1 MEMVKRG
8 RVRAQWCACR
18 SGGRGVGYLKPAVGF
33 VGQAGPKRN
42 GRVRRQG
49 RCPWSWR
56 PRPLPPRG
64 APGWITGGDPAVG
77 RPREASHR
85 TAGAAAEGRGCDLSR
100 AVFHWSAQAAPTA
113 IRSRPGQDHRLRPR
127 RSHAGGAEQATAQAR
142 LVVVSGGRRSSDHR
156 LPRRH
161 GARASPVL
169 PGAGGL
175 RHGHDPGRRPLAPAA
190 PEPVLVSVRCRHGA
204 VHGGGRHLRCLS
216 GRGHTGAVPHT
227 GRRAVSGCLSV
238 LRSRADQPDGGMGQR
253 REMGGRAGCGDHP
266 LGDVHPW
273 HGRSSSCP
281 TCAAIC
287 RICRWGASLAY
298 PLADLLLL
306 GMAAK
311 LVFVSGIRLPAFGLF
326 TLWVGATLV
335 ADALYYSTL
344 ATTGAPIAAD
354 VSYALWMASYLL
366 LGAGALHPS
375 MAGTT
380 RLVSH
385 GQERLS
391 PARMTVLTLPAL
403 LGPALLIGDVGGLRG
418 QPMDAVAI
426 ASIVAALTVLLVV
439 RIMLLARFAEA
450 QADQAR
456 ARARMAED
464 ALGRQTSLQQQLT
477 HQAFH
482 DPLTGLPNRAL
493 FFEQLEHALRRPAAA
508 QTTVL
513 LLIDLDR
520 FKDINDSL
528 GHPVGDEL
536 LITVGQ
542 RLLGAARRNDT
553 VARMGGDEF
562 AVLAEDLK
570 ETPAETY
577 AQRFL
582 DRFKEPFALSGPRSV
597 FITASIGVVATG
609 PTTFHDALRDADIA
623 LYAAKERGRNRAE
636 LFEPAM
642 SLAQQSHARIA
653 QDLRHALPRNELT
666 VHYQPV
672 IHLPT
677 GQVTGVEALLRWER
691 GGRSPTPPEV
701 FVPVAEETSLIRPI
715 GAWVLREACRHGRH
729 WHETVPK
736 AGALSVAVNVSG
748 RQLKDHS
755 FLDTVRQVLN
765 ETGFPPASLVLEI
778 TESTLVTDAETT
790 SAHIRALR
798 DLGVR
803 ISIDDFGT
811 GYSSLAYLRDL
822 PADIVKIDQSFVL
835 QGGSHANTSLVQAIL
850 RIGHALDLDVIAEGI
865 ETPHQAERL
874 HSLGCPHGQ
883 GFYYAPP
890 MAPQALEAYLTTQA
904 ILTPSS
910 PHP

>member
-1 MEMVKRG
+1 MQEAQSKQLRRHAWWWFLAAGALVIIVFLVVTAP
-8 RVRAQWCACR
+8 VRHLFSPVLAACATVMILV
-18 SGGRGVGYLKPAVGF
+18 GV
-33 VGQAGPKRN
+33 R
-42 GRVRRQG
+42 
-49 RCPWSWR
+49 WHR
-56 PRPLPPRG
+56 PRPSRSWYLF
-64 APGWITGGDPAVG
+64 
-77 RPREASHR
+77 
-85 TAGAAAEGRGCDLSR
+85 AA
-100 AVFHWSAQAAPTA
+100 
-113 IRSRPGQDHRLRPR
+113 
-127 RSHAGGAEQATAQAR
+127 
-142 LVVVSGGRRSSDHR
+142 
-156 LPRRH
+156 
-161 GARASPVL
+161 
-169 PGAGGL
+169 
-175 RHGHDPGRRPLAPAA
+175 
-190 PEPVLVSVRCRHGA
+190 
-204 VHGGGRHLRCLS
+204 
-216 GRGHTGAVPHT
+216 
-227 GRRAVSGCLSV
+227 
-238 LRSRADQPDGGMGQR
+238 GMGLFTVADATFGACQV
-253 REMGGRAGCGDHP
+253 AGTP
-266 LGDVHPW
+266 VPFPTPADVLYL
-273 HGRSSSCP
+273 
-281 TCAAIC
+281 AAYPCFAAGLISLMAAWGSGV
-287 RICRWGASLAY
+287 RWGAVLDAGIITLGMSTLAWAFIVMPYLRSHLSDLPLAVSLAY

>member
-1 MEMVKRG
+1 MQEAQSKHLRRHAWWWFLASGAVVIIVYVLVTAP
-8 RVRAQWCACR
+8 VRHLFSPVLAACATVVILV
-18 SGGRGVGYLKPAVGF
+18 GV
-33 VGQAGPKRN
+33 R
-42 GRVRRQG
+42 
-49 RCPWSWR
+49 WHR
-56 PRPLPPRG
+56 PRPSRSWYLF
-64 APGWITGGDPAVG
+64 
-77 RPREASHR
+77 
-85 TAGAAAEGRGCDLSR
+85 AA
-100 AVFHWSAQAAPTA
+100 
-113 IRSRPGQDHRLRPR
+113 
-127 RSHAGGAEQATAQAR
+127 
-142 LVVVSGGRRSSDHR
+142 
-156 LPRRH
+156 
-161 GARASPVL
+161 
-169 PGAGGL
+169 
-175 RHGHDPGRRPLAPAA
+175 
-190 PEPVLVSVRCRHGA
+190 
-204 VHGGGRHLRCLS
+204 
-216 GRGHTGAVPHT
+216 
-227 GRRAVSGCLSV
+227 
-238 LRSRADQPDGGMGQR
+238 GMGLFTVADSAFGAFQV
-253 REMGGRAGCGDHP
+253 AGTP
-266 LGDVHPW
+266 VPFPTPADVLYL
-273 HGRSSSCP
+273 
-281 TCAAIC
+281 AAYPCFAAGLISLMAAWGSGV
-287 RICRWGASLAY
+287 RWGAVLDAGIITLGMSTLAWAFIVMPYLRSQLSALPLAVSLAY

-311 LVFVSGIRLPAFGLF
+311 LVFVSGVRLPAFGLF
-326 TLWVGATLV
+326 TVWVGATLI

-354 VSYALWMASYLL
+354 VSYALWMASYVF

-375 MAGTT
+375 MAGMA
-380 RLVSH
+380 RLVPH

-391 PARMTVLTLPAL
+391 PGRMTVLTLPAL
-403 LGPALLIGDVGGLRG
+403 LGPALLIADVGGLRG

-450 QADQAR
+450 QADRAR
-456 ARARMAED
+456 ARARTAED
-464 ALGRQTSLQQQLT
+464 ALRQQTSLRQQLT

-493 FFEQLEHALRRPAAA
+493 LFEQLEHALRRPAAA
-508 QTTVL
+508 RTTVL

-536 LITVGQ
+536 LITVGH

-577 AQRFL
+577 ALRFL
-582 DRFKEPFALSGPRSV
+582 DRFKEPFALSGHRSV
-597 FITASIGVVATG
+597 FITASIGVVAITG

-642 SLAQQSHARIA
+642 SLAQQSHAGIA
-653 QDLRHALPRNELT
+653 QDLRRALPRNELT

-677 GQVTGVEALLRWER
+677 GRVTGVEALLRWER

-701 FVPVAEETSLIRPI
+701 FVPVAEETGLIRPI

-729 WHETVPK
+729 WHDTVPK
-736 AGALSVAVNVSG
+736 AGAVSVAVNVSG

-755 FLDTVRQVLN
+755 FPDTVRQVLH
-765 ETGFPPASLVLEI
+765 ETGFPPDSLVLEI

-835 QGGSHANTSLVQAIL
+835 QGGSDANTSLVQAIL
-850 RIGHALDLDVIAEGI
+850 RIAHALDLDVVAEGI
-865 ETPHQAERL
+865 ETTHQAQRL

-890 MAPQALEAYLTTQA
+890 MAPQALAAYLTTQA
-904 ILTPSS
+904 ILTPAG

>member
-1 MEMVKRG
+1 MQEAQSKQLRRHAWWWFLAAGALVIIVFLVVTAP
-8 RVRAQWCACR
+8 VRHLFSPVLAACATVMILV
-18 SGGRGVGYLKPAVGF
+18 GV
-33 VGQAGPKRN
+33 R
-42 GRVRRQG
+42 
-49 RCPWSWR
+49 WHR
-56 PRPLPPRG
+56 PRPSRSWYLF
-64 APGWITGGDPAVG
+64 
-77 RPREASHR
+77 
-85 TAGAAAEGRGCDLSR
+85 AA
-100 AVFHWSAQAAPTA
+100 
-113 IRSRPGQDHRLRPR
+113 
-127 RSHAGGAEQATAQAR
+127 
-142 LVVVSGGRRSSDHR
+142 
-156 LPRRH
+156 
-161 GARASPVL
+161 
-169 PGAGGL
+169 
-175 RHGHDPGRRPLAPAA
+175 
-190 PEPVLVSVRCRHGA
+190 
-204 VHGGGRHLRCLS
+204 
-216 GRGHTGAVPHT
+216 
-227 GRRAVSGCLSV
+227 
-238 LRSRADQPDGGMGQR
+238 GMGLFTVADATFGAFQV
-253 REMGGRAGCGDHP
+253 AGTP
-266 LGDVHPW
+266 VPFPTPADVLYL
-273 HGRSSSCP
+273 
-281 TCAAIC
+281 AAYPCFAAGLISLMAAWGSGV
-287 RICRWGASLAY
+287 RWGAVLDAGIITLGMSTLAWAFIVMPYLRSHLSDLPLAVSLAY

-306 GMAAK
+306 GMATK

-482 DPLTGLPNRAL
+482 DPLTGLPNRGL

-520 FKDINDSL
+520 FKDVNDSL

-536 LITVGQ
+536 LITVGH

-729 WHETVPK
+729 WHESVPK

>member
-1 MEMVKRG
+1 MQEAQSKQLRRHAWWWFLAAGALVIIVFLVVTAP
-8 RVRAQWCACR
+8 VRHLFSPVLAACATVMILV
-18 SGGRGVGYLKPAVGF
+18 GV
-33 VGQAGPKRN
+33 R
-42 GRVRRQG
+42 
-49 RCPWSWR
+49 WHR
-56 PRPLPPRG
+56 PRPSRSWYLF
-64 APGWITGGDPAVG
+64 
-77 RPREASHR
+77 
-85 TAGAAAEGRGCDLSR
+85 AA
-100 AVFHWSAQAAPTA
+100 
-113 IRSRPGQDHRLRPR
+113 
-127 RSHAGGAEQATAQAR
+127 
-142 LVVVSGGRRSSDHR
+142 
-156 LPRRH
+156 
-161 GARASPVL
+161 
-169 PGAGGL
+169 
-175 RHGHDPGRRPLAPAA
+175 
-190 PEPVLVSVRCRHGA
+190 
-204 VHGGGRHLRCLS
+204 
-216 GRGHTGAVPHT
+216 
-227 GRRAVSGCLSV
+227 
-238 LRSRADQPDGGMGQR
+238 GMGLFTVADATFGAFQV
-253 REMGGRAGCGDHP
+253 AGTP
-266 LGDVHPW
+266 VPFPTPADVLYL
-273 HGRSSSCP
+273 
-281 TCAAIC
+281 AAYPCFAAGLISLMAAWGSGV
-287 RICRWGASLAY
+287 RWGAVLDAGIITLGMSTLAWAFIVMPYLRSHLSELPLAVSLAY

-326 TLWVGATLV
+326 TLWVGATLI

-391 PARMTVLTLPAL
+391 AARMTVLTLPAL
-403 LGPALLIGDVGGLRG
+403 LGPALLIADVGGLRG

-562 AVLAEDLK
+562 AVLADDLK

-653 QDLRHALPRNELT
+653 QDLRHALPRNELA

-835 QGGSHANTSLVQAIL
+835 QGSSHANTSLVQAIL

-910 PHP
+910 SHP